1 MADPRGNRRWGG
13 LDNITAYRSRDCQE
27 PVWSVLKKLDDK
39 AEEGGFCVLL
49 SELLPGGSGAVL
61 YSSVMGTRT
70 VPETDLSLL
79 SIHDIP
85 AFVTGALIALHPFP
99 DKADEGWLAG

>member
-1 MADPRGNRRWGG
+1 M
-13 LDNITAYRSRDCQE
+13 
-27 PVWSVLKKLDDK
+27 LKKLDDK